1 MVRCMGRGER
11 YSGHRGGEGFKG
23 HGVRGSNDDRRNPVE
38 PENDPYRDLRDNDED
53 QPDLTNNEYIWPII
67 EEEEDI

>member
-1 MVRCMGRGER
+1 MGRGER
-11 YSGHRGGEGFKG
+11 YSGHRGGVGFRG

-38 PENDPYRDLRDNDED
+38 PENDPYRDLRDYDED